1 MACLVLRPFLGFS
14 AVIVAEGVMGSAFDF
29 SRRAFPCAFALLM
42 LSYDPRAATTVE
54 NPTRSALVLGS
65 LVDSPVESFSSPIS
79 CTHCIFANNAITN
92 TNFSSMTR
100 TSPPPVYTPSCLA
113 FMSGTFEKF

>member
-29 SRRAFPCAFALLM
+29 SGRALPCAFALLM
-42 LSYDPRAATTVE
+42 LSYDPREATTVE
-54 NPTRSALVLGS
+54 NPTRSALVPGS
-65 LVDSPVESFSSPIS
+65 LMDSPVESFSSPIS
-79 CTHCIFANNAITN
+79 CTHCIFANSAITN

-100 TSPPPVYTPSCLA
+100 TSPPPIPLVAWL
-113 FMSGTFEKF
+113 

>member
-14 AVIVAEGVMGSAFDF
+14 AVIVAEEVMRSAFDF

-42 LSYDPRAATTVE
+42 LYYDPRAATTVE

-65 LVDSPVESFSSPIS
+65 LMDSPVESFNSLRRLAALIVSLLIMPLPILIS
-79 CTHCIFANNAITN
+79 
-92 TNFSSMTR
+92 
-100 TSPPPVYTPSCLA
+100 VL
-113 FMSGTFEKF
+113 

>member
-29 SRRAFPCAFALLM
+29 SRRALPCAFALLM

-54 NPTRSALVLGS
+54 NPTRIALVLGS
-65 LVDSPVESFSSPIS
+65 LMDSPVESFSSPIS

-100 TSPPPVYTPSCLA
+100 TSPPPIYTPSCLA